1 MKIFISETDRQNAK
15 RVALRNLAKFFDI
28 PNWEYKENDELFNDL
43 SALNTETSTRVMG
56 LLNTYF
62 NAYDDWFNFY
72 DEKRQIEQQSEN
84 EYQLNENEQQV
95 LGNLINRRESS
106 LQALQE
112 RFDELQVQKFNR
124 ENFGGDIN
132 GIIDQGQ

>member
-15 RVALRNLAKFFDI
+15 RVALKNLARFFGI
-28 PNWEYKENDELFNDL
+28 PNWENSENDELLNDL
-43 SALNTETSTRVMG
+43 SAINTETSTSVIA

-72 DEKRQIEQQSEN
+72 DEKRKIEQQSEN
-84 EYQLNENEQQV
+84 EYELNENEQQV
-95 LGNLINRRESS
+95 LGNLIKRRENS

-124 ENFGGDIN
+124 KYFGGDIN
-132 GIIDQGQ
+132 GIIDSGQ